1 MVLHPRPKQYTHG
14 QEHKNTQKVFK
25 WVYPIHT
32 YKGERILNNTAK
44 QKKKRLQ
51 TIVNQIQENPEDGVE
66 KETLIDQII
75 WEWGSQRRKA
85 REYIQTITGV
95 GKAKIKEEERDGDDV
110 EVLYPVEKDSDELE
124 ATVQ

>member
-1 MVLHPRPKQYTHG
+1 M
-14 QEHKNTQKVFK
+14 
-25 WVYPIHT
+25 
-32 YKGERILNNTAK
+32 NNTAK

-51 TIVNQIQENPEDGVE
+51 TIVNQVQENPEEGVE

-85 REYIQTITGV
+85 REYIKTITGV
-95 GKAKIKEEERDGDDV
+95 RKAEIKEEERDGEDV
-110 EVLYPVEKDSDELE
+110 EVLYPVEKDSEELE

>member
-1 MVLHPRPKQYTHG
+1 M
-14 QEHKNTQKVFK
+14 
-25 WVYPIHT
+25 
-32 YKGERILNNTAK
+32 NNTAK

-51 TIVNQIQENPEDGVE
+51 TIVKQIQENQEDGVE

-85 REYIQTITGV
+85 REYIKTITGV
-95 GKAKIKEEERDGDDV
+95 RKAEIREEEREGEDV
-110 EVLYPVEKDSDELE
+110 EVLYPVDKDSDDLE